1 MRFLVALTLAALLSL
16 GATSPARAA
25 GGQTGNVNGTVVTA
39 GATDPVAGA
48 KVTVTS
54 PSGSYSARTD
64 ARGFFSILGL
74 VVDTYTLTI
83 EAPGYDAIVL
93 SGVTI
98 SGDQNLDLGTLR
110 IAKALRTIGGV
121 KARPSSNAYQPGQ
134 TTDAYTISSARI
146 TQTTGKTDTTN
157 ENDIVLAAPGVSLT
171 NAGTPTIR
179 GGAPTEVGFQF
190 DGIDFAEPF
199 NAGNGSL
206 NRVNG
211 LGSIQVVEG
220 AGDATQG
227 GVGSG
232 VINVIPKR
240 GSYPGGGD
248 LDLEIGGPNFSHQAA
263 FDYGTAT
270 RDGSLSNYFSYVG
283 QRFVPYYGYHTT
295 DLQAYGNT
303 FGTSY
308 QIENQLLDNLVFRFG
323 HDHRQA
329 LQILYSNQDLQQYG
343 EGGGLELAPSQ
354 QGYLSYYPTNP
365 LSGNELIGGII
376 AEVYGNAALAAY
388 PSLVALNPY
397 TPANPNQAITGPEEN
412 VATSTRFLKFEY
424 DNTVD
429 PSTYLALR
437 YYNWG
442 QLSSQSLNYSVRPT
456 TLPGYAV
463 VGGSRSGVI
472 LDITRQLGS
481 RLTIGLNGTYSLTDP
496 IWDAYTP
503 LTYFFTPGFIGPVTP
518 QPNYAD
524 FLPGGY
530 LSTYFPNGVPRIPSW
545 GIGFHQSFFQEY
557 GAGLRVQY
565 EATSRL
571 KFDVGLRNEQQYKHW
586 YNPYNTGSPD
596 NPFDLVPSTY
606 SNTTNDPH
614 VLQPRASVA
623 YQAGSND
630 SFRFGYGRSAIFPDA
645 YTAGDPFNPA
655 GAEAFAK
662 VPAKPGAVCGLPTYG
677 GTFRCA
683 NYADELYW
691 AGDELDAP
699 DLGVA
704 QPAIY
709 SNYDFT
715 YQHQFGGGYG
725 IHLTPFYKL
734 GTGLPAASLIQ
745 TLPGG
750 TQLFGTTSDGF
761 NRTSGVEFQLTTPER
776 RYGFSGFLSMTY
788 QNVLQSAP
796 PLTAQEDT
804 LPQLSPATLALG
816 DVYRAGYVSPF
827 SVRLGGTYALKNGF
841 SVTPVLQYDRGFPYS
856 VGNLIAAELGPGVYA
871 NVPQVNFGP
880 GTTVISGY
888 QGSSGAQLSTNYYDP
903 SDPGSS
909 LHPNI
914 AATRGTPA
922 TSNNGGALWD
932 ANLEASVT
940 FQYKVGRSTLGL
952 AIQNL
957 FGNAFNGTIPLINPY
972 YQPVANGLS
981 GPLTGINFLGPIYGT
996 YRGAGNIPKDDYA
1009 FLNGAYILGNGVP
1022 ANSAQ
1027 NIYPSLGPIQPTT
1040 FTLYYQYKL

>member
-1 MRFLVALTLAALLSL
+1 MRFFVTLGVTVALLVAM
-16 GATSPARAA
+16 PAPGRAA
-25 GGQTGNVNGTVVTA
+25 GGQTGNLTGTVVA
-39 GATDPVAGA
+39 VATKTPLEGG

-54 PSGSYSARTD
+54 PSGTYAARTD

-74 VVDTYTLTI
+74 AVDSYTVTI
-83 EAPGYDAIVL
+83 EAVGYEPLVL
-93 SGVTI
+93 TGITI
-98 SGDQNLDLGTLR
+98 TGDQNLNLGTLT
-110 IAKALRTIGGV
+110 IAKSLKTIGGSF
-121 KARPSSNAYQPGQ
+121 ARSNGDAFHPGQ
-134 TTDAYTISSARI
+134 TTDAYTISGARI
-146 TQTTGKTDTTN
+146 TQTTGKSVTTN

-171 NAGTPTIR
+171 NAGTPSIR

-240 GSYPGGGD
+240 GTYPGDGT
-248 LDLEIGGPNFSHQAA
+248 LDLEIAGPNFSHQAA
-263 FDYGTAT
+263 FDYGFATAN
-270 RDGSLSNYFSYVG
+270 GAFSNYFSYIG
-283 QRFVPYYGYHTT
+283 QRFVPYYGYHDTN
-295 DLQAYGNT
+295 LEAYGNT
-303 FGTSY
+303 FGVSY
-308 QIENQLLDNLVFRFG
+308 QAENQLLDNAILKFG
-323 HDHRQA
+323 QGKRQS
-329 LQILYSNQDLQQYG
+329 LQVLYSNQDLQQYG
-343 EGGGLELAPSQ
+343 EAGGLSLSQSQ
-354 QGYLSYYPTNP
+354 QGYLSYYPSNP
-365 LSGNELIGGII
+365 LSGNELLVPVLQY
-376 AEVYGNAALAAY
+376 VYGNAAAAAY

-397 TPANPNQAITGPEEN
+397 VPSNPNAAITGPEEV

-424 DNTVD
+424 DNAFD
-429 PSTYLALR
+429 AQSFLALR
-437 YYNWG
+437 YFNWE

-456 TLPGYAV
+456 TLPGYAD

-472 LDITRQLGS
+472 LDLSRQIGP
-481 RLTIGLNGTYSLTDP
+481 RLTLSLNGTYTLTDP
-496 IWDAYTP
+496 VWDAYTP
-503 LTYFFTPGFIGPVTP
+503 LTYFFTPGFIGPVTS

-530 LSTYFPNGVPRIPSW
+530 LSAFFPNGVPRIPSW

-557 GAGLRVQY
+557 GAGLRAQY
-565 EATSRL
+565 SATDRL
-571 KFDVGLRNEQQYKHW
+571 KFDIGLRNEQQYKHW

-596 NPFDLVPSTY
+596 NPYDLVPSTFT
-606 SNTTNDPH
+606 NTTNDPH
-614 VLQPRASVA
+614 VLQPRGSIA

-630 SFRFGYGRSAIFPDA
+630 ALRFGYGRSAIFPDG

-662 VPAKPGAVCGLPTYG
+662 IPAKPGAYCGLPTYG
-677 GTFRCA
+677 GIFPCK

-691 AGDELDAP
+691 QGDLLDAP
-699 DLGVA
+699 DVGVA
-704 QPAIY
+704 NPAIY
-709 SNYDFT
+709 SNYDLT
-715 YQHQFGGGYG
+715 YQHSFANGFG
-725 IHLTPFYKL
+725 IHVTPFYKL

-750 TQLFGTTSDGF
+750 TQLFGTTSAGF
-761 NRTSGVEFQLTTPER
+761 NRTSGVEFQLTTPQKR
-776 RYGFSGFLSMTY
+776 SGFSGFVSATY

-796 PLTAQEDT
+796 PLTSQEDT

-827 SVRLGGTYALKNGF
+827 TVRLGGTYALKNGL
-841 SVTPVLQYDRGFPYS
+841 SVTPVLQYDRGYPYS
-856 VGNLIAAELGPGVYA
+856 VGNLIAAELANGTYA
-871 NVPQVNFGP
+871 NVPQVNFGS
-880 GTTVISGY
+880 GTSVISGY
-888 QGSSGAQLSTNYYDP
+888 QNMTGSSVSTNYYDP
-903 SDPGSS
+903 SDPGTTS
-909 LHPNI
+909 HPNI

-922 TSNNGGALWD
+922 TASNGGALWQS
-932 ANLEASVT
+932 NLEANLTV
-940 FQYKVGRSTLGL
+940 QYKVARSTVG
-952 AIQNL
+952 ISITNL

-981 GPLTGINFLGPIYGT
+981 GPLTGLNPLAALYGT
-996 YRGAGNIPKDDYA
+996 YRAGGNIPKDAYA
-1009 FLNGAYILGNGVP
+1009 FVNGAYLLTNGIP